1 MFKALFFTALITIEY
16 LATTS
21 STIPVAEHIWDKAN
35 HFIAFSTLYILLSLA
50 YNNITSFQKF
60 IILISFGIQIEIVQ
74 AFLPTREFS
83 ILDILADTIG
93 IIIGEILSKKLFKPI
108 K

>member
-21 STIPVAEHIWDKAN
+21 SSIPVVEHIWDKAN

-50 YNNITSFQKF
+50 YKHTTLIQKF
-60 IILISFGIQIEIVQ
+60 IILITFGIQIEIVQ
-74 AFLPTREFS
+74 AFLPAREFS
-83 ILDILADTIG
+83 ILDIFADSIG
-93 IIIGEILSKKLFKPI
+93 IIIGEIVSKKLFKPI